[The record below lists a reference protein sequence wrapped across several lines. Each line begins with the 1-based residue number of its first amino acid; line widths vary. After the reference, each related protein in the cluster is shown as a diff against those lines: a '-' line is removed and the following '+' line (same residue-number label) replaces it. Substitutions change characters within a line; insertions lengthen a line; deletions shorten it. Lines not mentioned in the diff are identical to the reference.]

1 MSSIYRDQ
9 AIIAKLLEEINID
22 LTKATYDDEG
32 RLLYLDISG
41 LGLLQLPSEIWQL
54 TNLESLYLN
63 NNQLSQ
69 LPIEIGQLTNL
80 ESLHLSNN
88 GLSQLPAEI
97 GQLTNLEWLR
107 LDNNLTLVTPPPEIV
122 TRGRLATLN
131 FLRELYQSSFTR
143 YESKLLIVGEGATGK
158 TSLLRALRNDSFI
171 RDLPMTHGIEI
182 NQLKLPHA
190 THEIILNTWDFGG
203 QQIYHATHQFFL
215 TQRSLYIV
223 VWNARQ
229 GPEQGK
235 LANWLDTI
243 KTLAPNAPVL
253 LVATHIDEHNPD
265 LNYQLYKDAYPQL
278 VGHMGISNSDNRGI
292 AALKQ
297 ELAKQAL
304 RLPLMGQP
312 WPKKWM
318 AVEELLAACPEQHI
332 DTERYL
338 SLCSSRGVEED
349 IANGTLANY
358 LHDLGK
364 ILYFRDEDLLS
375 NLVVLKPNWVTQAIA
390 RVLDNEAIERAN
402 GIMQHAELPHIW
414 TTDTEGKPY
423 ERYLF
428 PILLRL
434 MERFELSYQLGT
446 DLPEE
451 RATSSLI
458 PLFLPHQSPIP
469 LPS

>member
-1 MSSIYRDQ
+1 MSSIHRDQ

-54 TNLESLYLN
+54 TNLQGLYLTNNQLSQLPAEIGQLTNLQRLYLN

-143 YESKLLIVGEGATGK
+143 YESKLLIVGEGTTGK

-215 TQRSLYIV
+215 TQRSLYIF

-235 LANWLDTI
+235 LANWLDTS
-243 KTLAPNAPVL
+243 KTLAPNA
-253 LVATHIDEHNPD
+253 
-265 LNYQLYKDAYPQL
+265 
-278 VGHMGISNSDNRGI
+278 
-292 AALKQ
+292 
-297 ELAKQAL
+297 
-304 RLPLMGQP
+304 
-312 WPKKWM
+312 
-318 AVEELLAACPEQHI
+318 
-332 DTERYL
+332 
-338 SLCSSRGVEED
+338 
-349 IANGTLANY
+349 
-358 LHDLGK
+358 
-364 ILYFRDEDLLS
+364 
-375 NLVVLKPNWVTQAIA
+375 
-390 RVLDNEAIERAN
+390 
-402 GIMQHAELPHIW
+402 
-414 TTDTEGKPY
+414 
-423 ERYLF
+423 
-428 PILLRL
+428 
-434 MERFELSYQLGT
+434 
-446 DLPEE
+446 
-451 RATSSLI
+451 
-458 PLFLPHQSPIP
+458 
-469 LPS
+469 